1 MQGAAMVRDFL
12 FPQGHAVDLIL
23 MVIVAE
29 FAFLST
35 RRKRFGHRP
44 SMIDR
49 VLAFAPGVCLLL
61 ALRAAL
67 IGAGWPWIAIALST
81 SFPFHIADLV
91 RRRL

>member
-1 MQGAAMVRDFL
+1 MLRDFL
-12 FPQGHAVDLIL
+12 FSQGHAVDLIL
-23 MVIVAE
+23 LVIVAE
-29 FAFLST
+29 FVFLST
-35 RRKRFGHRP
+35 RRRRFGHRP

-67 IGAGWPWIAIALST
+67 TGAGWVWVALALAA
-81 SFPFHIADLV
+81 SFPVHIADLV